1 MHESFATIQF
11 QQIPREENIEAD
23 VLAKTTFADE
33 IVGDQVKIQY
43 IPSIDMLEVDQV
55 DGVTS

>member
-1 MHESFATIQF
+1 MHKSFATIQF
-11 QQIPREENIEAD
+11 QQILREENAEVD
-23 VLAKTTFADE
+23 VLAKTTSADE

-43 IPSIDMLEVDQV
+43 IPSIDMPEVDQV